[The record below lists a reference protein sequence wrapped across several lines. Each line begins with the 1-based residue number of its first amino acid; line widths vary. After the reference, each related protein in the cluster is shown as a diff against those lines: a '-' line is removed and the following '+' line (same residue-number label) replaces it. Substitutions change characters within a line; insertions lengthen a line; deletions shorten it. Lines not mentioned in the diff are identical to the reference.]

1 MANKTSIDIAEIAI
15 EVVYL
20 NDLLLT
26 NKITRPDWLVQI
38 GRMNKK
44 IEINGYTWDDVTAA
58 APR

>member
-1 MANKTSIDIAEIAI
+1 MKTTKIDIAEIAI

-26 NKITRPDWLVQI
+26 NKMSRPDWLVQI

-44 IEINGYTWDDVTAA
+44 IEVNGYTWDDLTAA

>member
-1 MANKTSIDIAEIAI
+1 MANKTTIDIAEIAI

-26 NKITRPDWLVQI
+26 NKISRPDWLVQI

-44 IEINGYTWDDVTAA
+44 IEVNGYTWDDVTAA

>member
-1 MANKTSIDIAEIAI
+1 MANKTSIDIGEIAI

-26 NKITRPDWLVQI
+26 NKMSRPDWLVQI

-44 IEINGYTWDDVTAA
+44 IEVNGYTWDDVTAA
-58 APR
+58 ASR

>member
-1 MANKTSIDIAEIAI
+1 MANKTNIDIADIAL

-26 NKITRPDWLVQI
+26 NKMSRPDWLVQI

-44 IEINGYTWDDVTAA
+44 IETHGFTWDDVTAA
-58 APR
+58 AAR